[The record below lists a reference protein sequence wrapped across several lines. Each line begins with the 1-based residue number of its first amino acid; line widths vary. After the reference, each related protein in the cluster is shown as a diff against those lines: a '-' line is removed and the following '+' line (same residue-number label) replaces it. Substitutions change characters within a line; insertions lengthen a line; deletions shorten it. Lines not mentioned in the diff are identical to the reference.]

1 MREGGRG
8 RRKKDVDFFTL
19 SFSFPFIQPAIF
31 FNCKMTV
38 TLESLKTLK
47 VAELREE
54 LDRRGLDSTGLK
66 AALLARLEEAL
77 AADASAAAGNGDA
90 SAPAEAVV
98 AAAPAAA
105 AAAPPAAAPPAP
117 AAAAPI
123 AAQAAPVS
131 APAAAEKVRSKEG
144 RELRENVRTDNDVN
158 QSMMLGLL
166 FFSLDVDVVSC
177 CLSQT
182 PPSKGTINPAP
193 LAISNSRTV
202 ITKSVGRPIN
212 FSLSEKLAGVLAIQT
227 EKSLNPKSLIIFN
240 CVFDLG
246 ENSTAFAP

>member
-182 PPSKGTINPAP
+182 PPSKGTITLTEP
-193 LAISNSRTV
+193 LLQISATLTLPLTARRACVRSSSSSSRC
-202 ITKSVGRPIN
+202 SCRRCRPRR
-212 FSLSEKLAGVLAIQT
+212 
-227 EKSLNPKSLIIFN
+227 
-240 CVFDLG
+240 CC
-246 ENSTAFAP
+246 